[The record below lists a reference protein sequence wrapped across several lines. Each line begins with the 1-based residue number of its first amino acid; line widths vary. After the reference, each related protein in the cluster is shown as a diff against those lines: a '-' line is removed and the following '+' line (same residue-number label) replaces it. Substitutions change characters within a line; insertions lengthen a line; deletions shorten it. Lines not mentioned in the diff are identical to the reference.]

1 VTTADLEVQSAATD
15 SGEDFVLPLYKRRD
29 AGLTAALSARSDAG
43 YP

>member
-15 SGEDFVLPLYKRRD
+15 SGEDFVHKRRD